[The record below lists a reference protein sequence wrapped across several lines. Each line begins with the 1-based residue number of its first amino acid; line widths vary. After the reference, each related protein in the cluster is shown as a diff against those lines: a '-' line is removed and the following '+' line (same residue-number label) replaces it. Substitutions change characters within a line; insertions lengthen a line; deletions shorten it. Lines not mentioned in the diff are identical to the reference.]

1 MAEERCCMC
10 DNSTG
15 RAGAGEDSIYLD
27 FGNGGCL
34 GPLCSDCYNSAGDA
48 FSARVRELETENE
61 RLRGG
66 LKEIRG
72 MCDGAICYYT
82 ATGQHVNVTPT
93 LTLSAA
99 KKLLPITT
107 AALAAKETTN
117 G

>member
-1 MAEERCCMC
+1 MDVAMTE
-10 DNSTG
+10 
-15 RAGAGEDSIYLD
+15 
-27 FGNGGCL
+27 CL
-34 GPLCSDCYNSAGDA
+34 KWDKPLTSQQAARHHLTRGFVPVELHDA
-48 FSARVRELETENE
+48 KMRQLAARVRELETENE

-107 AALAAKETTN
+107 AALAAKEVQ